1 MNDIMAK
8 KTILLNCTPPAR
20 QNTPSISLSVLKSF
34 LARHQRN
41 AKVLYWNYLF
51 GPLFNKYYYDMLLDE
66 GDFYE
71 RDVMQIIPFLSF
83 MAEENADENTTKL
96 MKDYLHAAL
105 PRFYFQ
111 NTAQP
116 DVLSIIKK
124 DMEDLIHNVLRTIDF
139 GNVSLVGFTAKYHQW
154 IAAIKIANEIKK
166 MAPDVGI
173 VIGGID
179 GIEQAREIL
188 RIGACFNYGIWG
200 EGEYPL
206 WRLCQYTEDKTKNI
220 ESIPRLVYRVKG
232 DLLVNRA
239 SGYYVDFDRYSV
251 PEYDDYMKAVRST
264 RNLPT
269 IFPIESK
276 RGCIWNRCN
285 FCSSNRGY
293 KYRCRHNSQVLSEI
307 KAQTSR
313 YGVTRYRFVDNDLV
327 GHDIGLFEELLD
339 LLIEYRC
346 STHQNISIAAEV
358 LHHGFNSRL
367 IKKMAL
373 AGLTEVQIGYEAI
386 TDNLL
391 KKMNKKVDFAD
402 HLLFLKYA
410 GKYGIAVL
418 GANIIKG
425 TVGETRDDVLE
436 NVDNFKYLRFF
447 IDKKGGGVFH
457 NVSRL
462 RLDFGTKYYA
472 QVGKDERRRWDF
484 HPIAKLFPRMML
496 KEDSRFNLFGYYGL
510 IENEYEWD
518 LFEKINT
525 HFCNN
530 NYTCKIVSHGRKLF
544 YREYKNGEL
553 TKLVIFDEP
562 YYRDILESANDTVVS
577 FNRIHEDIETKY
589 GNVDRSMLLATIDEL
604 QALAILYANKER
616 TRIVSIIDTNL
627 IA

>member
-1 MNDIMAK
+1 MNDLMAK

-34 LARHQRN
+34 LAQHRRN

-51 GPLFNKYYYDMLLDE
+51 GPLFNKYYYDVLLDE
-66 GDFYE
+66 GDYYE
-71 RDVMQIIPFLSF
+71 RDVLQIIPFLSF
-83 MAEENADENTTKL
+83 MAEENNDESTNELRKACL
-96 MKDYLHAAL
+96 YAAL
-105 PRFYFQ
+105 PRLYCHSA
-111 NTAQP
+111 AQI
-116 DVLSIIKK
+116 DVMSAIKR
-124 DMEDLIHNVLRTIDF
+124 DMEDIIHNVIRTIDF

-154 IAAIKIANEIKK
+154 IAAIKIANEIIKI
-166 MAPDVGI
+166 APDVGI

-179 GIEQAREIL
+179 DIEQAREL
-188 RIGACFNYGIWG
+188 MRIGACFDYAIWG

-206 WRLCQYTEDKTKNI
+206 WGLCQYTEDKTKNI
-220 ESIPRLVYRVKG
+220 ESIPRLVYRAKG
-232 DLLVNRA
+232 GLLANRA
-239 SGYYVDFDRYSV
+239 SGDYVDFDHYPV
-251 PEYDDYMKAVRST
+251 PDYDDYMEAMSTT
-264 RNLPT
+264 RNLAT

-276 RGCIWNRCN
+276 RGCSWNRCN

-293 KYRCRHNSQVLSEI
+293 KYRCRDNSQVLSEI
-307 KAQTSR
+307 KDQTSR

-327 GHDIGLFEELLD
+327 GHDIELFEELLD
-339 LLIEYRC
+339 RLIEYRR
-346 STHQNISIAAEV
+346 STHQNISIAAEI
-358 LHHGFNSRL
+358 LHGGFNSRL

-418 GANIIKG
+418 GANIIMG

-436 NVDNFKYLRFF
+436 NVDNLKFLRFF

-462 RLDFGTKYYA
+462 RLDPGTRYYD
-472 QVGKDERRRWDF
+472 QVGKEERRRWDF
-484 HPIAKLFPRMML
+484 HPIAKLFPKMML
-496 KEDSRFNLFGYYGL
+496 KEDSRFDLFGYYGS
-510 IENEYEWD
+510 IENEYEWA

-525 HFCNN
+525 HFGDND
-530 NYTCKIVSHGRKLF
+530 YTYTIISHGGKLY
-544 YREYKNGEL
+544 YREYKNREL
-553 TKLVIFDEP
+553 TRLVLFDEP
-562 YYRDILESANDTVVS
+562 YYRDVLESANDAVVS
-577 FNRIHEDIETKY
+577 FDRIHEKIGTKY
-589 GNVDRSMLLATIDEL
+589 GAADRSRLLATIDEL
-604 QALAILYANKER
+604 QALAILYANEER
-616 TRIVSIIDTNL
+616 TRIVSIIDTSL